1 MTNIAQD
8 IQADLVLLDL
18 KSNSQKHVLQS
29 LCREICTYYIPSM
42 PNILLDRMMEQENIA
57 SSGIGEGV
65 AIPHLK
71 MPYLSR
77 PFLAVAR
84 LACPIDFNAIDHRP
98 VDLICV
104 LLSPKEDGVL
114 HLQRL
119 SRLTRRMKDREF
131 VAKLR
136 GTNDIDMIRSYFSP
150 QMERMTA
157 AA

>member
-18 KSNSQKHVLQS
+18 KSNSKKHVLQS
-29 LCREICTYYIPSM
+29 LCREICTYYIPNM

-57 SSGIGEGV
+57 SSGIGDGI

-71 MPYLSR
+71 MHYLSR
-77 PFLAVAR
+77 PFLAIAR

-104 LLSPKEDGVL
+104 LLSPQEDGAL

-119 SRLTRRMKDREF
+119 SRLTRLVKSRDF
-131 VAKLR
+131 VQKLR
-136 GTNDIDMIRSYFSP
+136 GTNDVDMIRAFFTN
-150 QMERMTA
+150 QERMKIA
-157 AA
+157 A